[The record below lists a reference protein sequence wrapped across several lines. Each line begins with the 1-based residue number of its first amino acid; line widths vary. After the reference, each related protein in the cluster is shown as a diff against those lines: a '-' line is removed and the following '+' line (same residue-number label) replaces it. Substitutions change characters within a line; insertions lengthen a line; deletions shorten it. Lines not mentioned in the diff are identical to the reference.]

1 MISLDATLPALYA
14 TIAPIFLVVA
24 AGFLSARTGLLSADA
39 IRALAAY
46 AARVAAPVM
55 VFRAIAN
62 SEPASLQQ
70 PGYLIAYAAGS
81 CLAFAVCA
89 LCLRRVTNAQGPALA
104 FGALGGSFGN
114 TLMVGFPLATLLYG
128 DAATVPLALTLLVE
142 VAIVLPLALTLA
154 ESRHEHGAAGHH
166 ALRRNL
172 LNAARNPLVV
182 GMVLGAVLAW
192 SGLTLPTAVNDGLGL
207 IAQTVAPVGLFVIGG
222 LMVGYRPVGEFARQ
236 AIVVPSKLV
245 LHPLAVCL
253 AMWLCGVRDPL
264 LIGPALC
271 FAAGPI
277 FGAYAALSHQY
288 GIGPQS
294 AALMVATTVGAA
306 LSMPLVLWSLAR
318 LLSA

>member
-24 AGFLSARTGLLSADA
+24 AGFITTRTGMLSADV

-62 SEPASLQQ
+62 SDLGSLSQ
-70 PGYLIAYAAGS
+70 PGYLLAYALGS
-81 CLAFAVCA
+81 CAAFAVCA
-89 LCLRRVTNAQGPALA
+89 LCLHRFAGTRGPALP

-114 TLMVGFPLATLLYG
+114 TLMVGFPLAVLLYG
-128 DAATVPLALTLLVE
+128 EAATIPLALTLLVE
-142 VAIVLPLALTLA
+142 VSVVLPLALTLA
-154 ESRHEHGAAGHH
+154 ERGLERPTAAGNP
-166 ALRRNL
+166 LTRNL
-172 LNAARNPLVV
+172 LNAARNPLIV
-182 GMVLGAVLAW
+182 GMVLGALLA
-192 SGLTLPTAVNDGLGL
+192 GFGVTLPTAVDDGLGM
-207 IAQTVAPVGLFVIGG
+207 IARTVAPVGLFVIGG
-222 LMVGYRPVGEFARQ
+222 LMVGYRPVGEFSRQ

-245 LHPLAVCL
+245 LHPVAVCAAL
-253 AMWLCGVRDPL
+253 WLFGVTDPL
-264 LIGPALC
+264 LVGPALC

-277 FGAYAALSHQY
+277 FGAYAALSHPY
-288 GIGPQS
+288 GVGPQS

-318 LLSA
+318 FIAA